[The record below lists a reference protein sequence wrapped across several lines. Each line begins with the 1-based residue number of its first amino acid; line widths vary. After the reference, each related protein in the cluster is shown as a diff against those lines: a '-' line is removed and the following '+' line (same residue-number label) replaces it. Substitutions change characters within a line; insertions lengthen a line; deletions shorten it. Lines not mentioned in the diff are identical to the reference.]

1 MMYKTWIL
9 AAAVTLA
16 PLAAH
21 AQATLDRPRQLLG
34 EGVQRI
40 VQGNFPDAEKKL
52 REALRENPSLREA
65 HYNLGVALREEGR
78 FEEAAAEY
86 RTAAHLFS
94 DEPRIAQ
101 SLYGEALAREA
112 LGDQA
117 AWDSYLSFARPLAN
131 EQATVAVAQMHREAL
146 NGVVVPGRYQKA
158 SR

>member
-1 MMYKTWIL
+1 MYKVWML

-21 AQATLDRPRQLLG
+21 AQATLDRPRQILG
-34 EGVQRI
+34 EGVQRV
-40 VQGNFPDAEKKL
+40 VQGNFADAEKKL
-52 REALRENPSLREA
+52 REALREDPLLSEG

-78 FEEAAAEY
+78 YLEAADEY
-86 RTAAHLFS
+86 HTASIMFT

-112 LGDQA
+112 LGDGR
-117 AWDSYLSFARPLAN
+117 AWDNYLAFARPLKSEHPAV
-131 EQATVAVAQMHREAL
+131 EVAKEHREAL
-146 NGVVVPGRYQKA
+146 NGVVVPGHYQKA

>member
-1 MMYKTWIL
+1 MFKSWML
-9 AAAVTLA
+9 AAAVTFA

-34 EGVQRI
+34 EGVQRV
-40 VQGNFPDAEKKL
+40 VQGHFADAEKKL
-52 REALRENPSLREA
+52 REALREDPSLREA
-65 HYNLGVALREEGR
+65 HYNLAVALRAEGR

-86 RTAAHLFS
+86 DTAAHLFS
-94 DEPRIAQ
+94 DEARIAQ

-117 AWDSYLSFARPLAN
+117 AWDPYLSFARPLAA
-131 EQATVAVAQMHREAL
+131 EQPTVAVAQTHREAL